1 MNSFEFMA
9 HTLDGYVAGGYDAWF
24 SLNEDQSDQKEIE
37 ALALVESVM
46 LPGIVVS
53 KKQYKTKRKI
63 VWETTEVA

>member
-9 HTLDGYVAGGYDAWF
+9 HTLDGYVAGQYDTWYN
-24 SLNEDQSDQKEIE
+24 LEDADQKEIE

-63 VWETTEVA
+63 VWETTEIA

>member
-9 HTLDGYVAGGYDAWF
+9 HTLDGYVAGKYDTWYN
-24 SLNEDQSDQKEIE
+24 LEDADQKEIE

-63 VWETTEVA
+63 VWETTEIA